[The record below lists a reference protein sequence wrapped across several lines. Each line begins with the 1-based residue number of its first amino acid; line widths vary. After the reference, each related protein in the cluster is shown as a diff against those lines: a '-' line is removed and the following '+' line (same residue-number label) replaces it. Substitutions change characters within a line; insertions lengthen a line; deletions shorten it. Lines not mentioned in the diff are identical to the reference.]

1 MSRTQQKFYLSLLI
15 TFSIFLSGCVGGGK
29 KIPNLDAIFAQTKLR
44 KGKRPVI
51 IIPGILGSELV
62 NSETKER
69 VWLNLSDAKT
79 DGLSLPIS
87 PNLAQ
92 NRDKLVAS
100 QILERARISSF
111 LPEVKIYESL
121 IQALE
126 NYGGYTKGNWE
137 NPDTT
142 NGGADKYYVF
152 AYDWRRDN
160 VENARLLIRKI
171 AELKKK
177 IGSADLRFNVIAHS
191 MGGLIARYA
200 AMYGDADLPSDG
212 AKPMPNWNGAKQFN
226 KIFLFGVP
234 NEGSMA
240 TFGTLLKGYSLGGL
254 KIGVLNREVAITSP
268 AVFQLLPHQNTAHFY
283 DENLELTSVDLY
295 NPETWKKYGWSAYA
309 DKKFLNK
316 FAGQPDAKDAKGKKS
331 EFADVTLE
339 DLDKYFAVVLAR
351 AKSFQDA
358 LDAATNIPSSLA
370 FFTFGSDCDE
380 TQDGVILQKNSKTNA
395 WQTIFTPK
403 DYKTSNGKLIT
414 AATAQAKLLAPG
426 DTLVTRR
433 SLIAETIFEQNYR
446 NAIPQRNLP
455 ATATFFCELHNDLP
469 NNQIIQ
475 DNFLT
480 LLMQELTQ

>member
-1 MSRTQQKFYLSLLI
+1 MSWTQQKFYLSLLI

-44 KGKRPVI
+44 KGKRPII

-142 NGGADKYYVF
+142 NGGMDKYYVF

-160 VENARLLIRKI
+160 VENARLLVRKI
-171 AELKKK
+171 EELKQK

-200 AMYGDADLPSDG
+200 AMYGDADLPANG
-212 AKPMPNWNGAKQFN
+212 AKPIPNWDGAKQFN
-226 KIFLFGVP
+226 KIFLFGTP
-234 NEGSMA
+234 NEGSMV

-268 AVFQLLPHQNTAHFY
+268 AVFQLLPHQNTARFY
-283 DENLELTSVDLY
+283 DENLDAMSVDLY

-309 DKKFLNK
+309 DKEFLNK
-316 FAGQPDAKDAKGKKS
+316 FAGQPDAKNANGKKS
-331 EFADVTLE
+331 EFADVTLDE
-339 DLDKYFAVVLAR
+339 LDKYFAVVLAR

-380 TQDGVILQKNSKTNA
+380 TQDGVILQKNLKTNS

-403 DYKTSNGKLIT
+403 DYKTSDGKLIT
-414 AATAQAKLLAPG
+414 ASAAQAKLYAPG

-433 SLIAETIFEQNYR
+433 SLLAETISEQKNFR
-446 NAIPQRNLP
+446 RNLP

-469 NNQIIQ
+469 NNKIIQ

-480 LLMQELTQ
+480 VLMQELSQ